1 MKNRIQLISQTNF
14 EMHIL
19 LKKKWSIIIFCVIWL
34 AGWTAGGIAV
44 IIDIG
49 TNPTPFMIIW
59 FIVWLLGELF
69 VLYALLWNAFGKE
82 IIKQLNNK
90 IVLKNDILGFGF
102 SKKYEIK
109 KISNVRASGY
119 FGTPDMFNL
128 VVWNIVGG
136 TIAFDYEGK
145 TIRFGIALEEAEAKE
160 AENILN
166 NYLKK

>member
-1 MKNRIQLISQTNF
+1 MRIFVEKNR
-14 EMHIL
+14 E
-19 LKKKWSIIIFCVIWL
+19 
-34 AGWTAGGIAV
+34 
-44 IIDIG
+44 
-49 TNPTPFMIIW
+49 
-59 FIVWLLGELF
+59 
-69 VLYALLWNAFGKE
+69 
-82 IIKQLNNK
+82 
-90 IVLKNDILGFGF
+90 VLKNDILGFGF